1 VKSPFFLVILLIG
14 TALSAQVDPDLHGTA
29 DTGAVQRLYYR
40 AMHLTLTDSVK
51 YYADSIDRLSG
62 AADNAD
68 MRIESL
74 RLYGWYFENRGD
86 YTRAIDFYYRAL
98 DSARRHHY
106 IHRQTELLTD
116 LAAVYTQDMKQ
127 PQKAKGIYQEC
138 VRLNKQLG
146 DAHSLIASYSNL
158 GAIYNRLGLY
168 DSALYFLQEG
178 LRIGRPLEALGQEHL
193 SEIYNNI
200 GNAYYFQKKYPE
212 SIDWFRINYQKD
224 LASPLPSRLADLWID
239 VLNMADSYSEEGAYD
254 SAAKYAEL
262 ALHLAVQQES
272 RSKES
277 DSYQVLANLA
287 HHRGDYKRAFDYQN
301 RWYSLDTALVN
312 RETYKAIAELE
323 QKYEARKREND
334 NLILESEIT
343 RQRFRN
349 RIATILA
356 VSLFLIALVTVV
368 LFIIKRR
375 TNRQLSMTNDLVV
388 RQNRRLSELNY
399 EKNSLIS
406 IVSHDLSTPFATIN
420 IYHQLLQNENDNL
433 SSGQKK
439 ALDRIGQATRYGEH
453 LIRHILDVEKAET
466 NQQKI
471 ELEILDLRGFAESIL
486 DEFSPVAAKKDIRLH
501 LNCPDR
507 AVTLLSDPRLLGRML
522 GNLLSNAIKYTI
534 SGKNVW
540 VSINDEKDAVSIAVR
555 DEGVGIPSDE
565 LPHLFS
571 KYSKISSRPTAGEP
585 STGIGLA
592 IVKRICEE
600 LNGRIACDSTAGKGS
615 VFTVIL
621 RK

>member
-1 VKSPFFLVILLIG
+1 MKSSYFIFTLLIG
-14 TALSAQVDPDLHGTA
+14 TTLSAQVDKAVDTA
-29 DTGAVQRLYYR
+29 AVQRLYYR
-40 AMHLTLTDSVK
+40 AMHLTLADSVK
-51 YYADSIDRLSG
+51 YYADSIDRLSVMSG
-62 AADNAD
+62 NAD
-68 MRIESL
+68 MGIESL
-74 RLYGWYFENRGD
+74 RLYGWYYENRGD
-86 YTRAIDFYYRAL
+86 YTRALGFYYTAL
-98 DSARRHHY
+98 DSARSHRY
-106 IHRQTELLTD
+106 VHRQTELLTD

-127 PQKAKGIYQEC
+127 PQKARGIYQEC
-138 VRLNKQLG
+138 VRLNKELG
-146 DAHSLIASYSNL
+146 DAHSLISSYSNL

-168 DSALYFLQEG
+168 DSALYFLREG
-178 LRIGRPLEALGQEHL
+178 LRIGRPLEAQGSESL

-200 GNAYYFQKKYPE
+200 GNAYYYQKKYAA

-254 SAAKYAEL
+254 SAGKYGEL
-262 ALHLAVQQES
+262 ALHLAIQQDS
-272 RSKES
+272 RSKQS

-287 HHRGDYKRAFDYQN
+287 RHRGDYKRAFDYQGK
-301 RWYSLDTALVN
+301 WYSLDTALVN
-312 RETYKAIAELE
+312 SETYKAIAELE

-334 NLILESEIT
+334 NLILEAEIT
-343 RQRFRN
+343 RQRFHN
-349 RIATILA
+349 RIATIMA
-356 VSLFLIALVTVV
+356 ISLFLIALVTAV

-375 TNRQLSMTNDLVV
+375 ANRQLSMTNDLIV
-388 RQNRRLSELNY
+388 RQNMRLSELNY

-420 IYHQLLQNENDNL
+420 IYHQLLQNENDNF

-453 LIRHILDVEKAET
+453 LIRHILDVEKAQT

-471 ELEILDLRGFAESIL
+471 QLENLDLRGFAESIL
-486 DEFSPVAAKKDIRLH
+486 DQFSPVAAKKDIRLH

-507 AVTLLSDPRLLGRML
+507 AVTLLSDPHLLGRML
-522 GNLLSNAIKYTI
+522 GNLLSNAIKYTL

-540 VSINDEKDAVSIAVR
+540 VTVGEDKNAVSIEVR
-555 DEGVGIPSDE
+555 DEGVGIPTDE

-585 STGIGLA
+585 STGLGLA

-600 LNGRIACDSTAGKGS
+600 LNGRISCDSVAGEGS
-615 VFTVIL
+615 IFTVIL